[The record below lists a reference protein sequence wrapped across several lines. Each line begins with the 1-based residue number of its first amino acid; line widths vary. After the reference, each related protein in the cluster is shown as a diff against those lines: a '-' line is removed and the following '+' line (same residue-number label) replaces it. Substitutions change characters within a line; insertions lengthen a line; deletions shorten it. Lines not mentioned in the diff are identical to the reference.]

1 MVMVIC
7 FDANTEAKRSL
18 DALLATGQFQDTS
31 EVISIALVNYEVLQR
46 SVSRGGPT
54 VMPDKPTAQN
64 QQPLA
69 AGSEVTPPRPSR
81 SVSLAPQIPE
91 LFFLNSSYADSIKLA
106 SIPVMSEG
114 MPTNLPPARWLFGQ
128 YNKYLP
134 VKASCRALLNLLRQK
149 PGGVGLAEAV
159 AAISQ
164 AAWELGDYLFL
175 LDQQTGRARED
186 SFAAAFPVSATNGAR
201 SRIRFANQ
209 FVGDLRQPKQAEGQ
223 PKETKFNGLP
233 AAIKFMHCSDRKNPI
248 LELTTAGAEFALMQ
262 NPIFDGTQ
270 EPASRKFSD
279 GEIEFLL
286 AHIRSCVPEEL
297 SAFVSIIDAIT
308 NGANTPDQVDK
319 FLCER
324 FQLEVM
330 TVAKT
335 ENEITKTFLTTQR
348 TGAISR
354 LADLGLVTRAKEGLR
369 VTYHLAPSASNFRSQ
384 IL

>member
-1 MVMVIC
+1 MVIC

-18 DALLATGQFQDTS
+18 DALLATGQFKDTS
-31 EVISIALVNYEVLQR
+31 EVISMALVNYEVLQR

-54 VMPDKPTAQN
+54 VMPDTAPVTN
-64 QQPLA
+64 QQSPA
-69 AGSEVTPPRPSR
+69 VASELNPPRSPKPAAM
-81 SVSLAPQIPE
+81 APQIPE
-91 LFFLNSSYADSIKLA
+91 LFFINSSNADGVKLA
-106 SIPVMSEG
+106 SVASMSEG
-114 MPTNLPPARWLFGQ
+114 VPSNLPPARWLFGQ

-134 VKASCRALLNLLRQK
+134 VKASCRALLNLWRQK
-149 PGGVGLAEAV
+149 PGGVALAEAV
-159 AAISQ
+159 ASISQ
-164 AAWELGDYLFL
+164 AAWELGDYLFA
-175 LDQQTGRARED
+175 LDQQAGRAREEA
-186 SFAAAFPVSATNGAR
+186 FAAAFPVSATNGAG

-223 PKETKFNGLP
+223 PKETKFIGLP
-233 AAIKFMHCSDRKNPI
+233 AALKFMQCSDGKNPI
-248 LELTTAGAEFALMQ
+248 LELTTAGAEFALLQ

-286 AHIRSCVPEEL
+286 AHIRRCVPEEL
-297 SAFVSIIDAIT
+297 SAYISVIDAIT

-324 FQLEVM
+324 FQLEV
-330 TVAKT
+330 VASAHT

-354 LADLGLVTRAKEGLR
+354 LADLGLITRVKEGLR
-369 VTYHLAPSASNFRSQ
+369 VTYHLAPSAKIFNS
-384 IL
+384 